1 MADVHGFGGG
11 VPLGMPST
19 VEVKDIRL
27 IPVAS
32 VTFMKGGCD
41 RPQCEL
47 RAEVVDVAN
56 GVVWLVPMSLP
67 FAVKLVSQLGGVIEQ
82 LTQTKPEGN

>member
-1 MADVHGFGGG
+1 MGGLPQIGGG

-27 IPVAS
+27 LPVAS
-32 VTFMKGGCD
+32 VTFQKGGCD

-47 RAEVVDVAN
+47 RAEVVDVTN
-56 GVVWLVPMSLP
+56 GVVWLVPMTLP
-67 FAVKLVSQLGGVIEQ
+67 FAVKLGAQLGDIIEQ
-82 LTQTKPEGN
+82 LTRIKQEGN